1 MKNDWEIK
9 PIVASHNCISGRWY
23 QGQPELI
30 LIHRTAKIEYN
41 QANGDLIIQPSKM
54 YKLKDFND
62 GERAEI
68 NQIFGNSQISFAS
81 TDNQKTS
88 FYQSK
93 MAERELSHNQPQKTN
108 NHVGTSG
115 VLAIIGAVSVLT
127 IGSVVVVKK
136 WLKNP
141 KNKFIKVPK

>member
-1 MKNDWEIK
+1 
-9 PIVASHNCISGRWY
+9 
-23 QGQPELI
+23 
-30 LIHRTAKIEYN
+30 
-41 QANGDLIIQPSKM
+41 M

-68 NQIFGNSQISFAS
+68 NQIFGNSQMSFAS

-108 NHVGTSG
+108 NPIDTGG
-115 VLAIIGAVSVLT
+115 ILAIIGVVSVLT
-127 IGSVVVVKK
+127 VGSAVVVKK
-136 WLKNP
+136 RLKNP
-141 KNKFIKVPK
+141 KNKFTKVPKQRL